1 MNPHRREINA
11 LVQRY
16 VAGECSPEES
26 AFLEKSL
33 ETDPELRADYLDY
46 LNMEVALSAM
56 AAAPPSA
63 ARETPA
69 EITPLPVAQPG
80 WLRWRPLASAAAGL
94 VAGLLSAPSVFGY
107 VTPLLFKPIHI
118 VLESFESIVATKP
131 IGVPD
136 APNVWTSDYGEV
148 TGEVLGVKPLR
159 GQKMFRFLQAN
170 NEIHPKPSSIVAEIY
185 KLIDLRPH
193 RAAFADG
200 KGLLQVSGH
209 FNTFE
214 FPEQEKYNAA
224 VSAFA
229 FRAGSPPNHDYMR
242 DIVSSRTFSVM
253 SRQILNSIDRN
264 PATWQKLGCDL
275 NLPADTE
282 FVLVQFMVSPGEKS
296 PRRLEFAG
304 HFLDELRVSLNRRP
318 PLW

>member
-16 VAGECSPEES
+16 LAGECSPEES

-33 ETDPELRADYLDY
+33 ETEPELRADYLDY
-46 LNMEVALSAM
+46 LNLEVSLAAM
-56 AAAPPSA
+56 ADAPPS
-63 ARETPA
+63 TGHKTVA
-69 EITPLPVAQPG
+69 EITPLPVAPSSG
-80 WLRWRPLASAAAGL
+80 FRWRPLASAAAGL
-94 VAGLLSAPSVFGY
+94 VVGLLSAPSVFGY
-107 VTPLLFKPIHI
+107 VTPLIFKPVQLLI
-118 VLESFESIVATKP
+118 ESFESIRATKP

-136 APNVWTSDYGEV
+136 APDVWTSDYAEV
-148 TGEVLGVKPLR
+148 TGEVLGVKPMR
-159 GQKMFRFLQAN
+159 GKKMFRFLKAN
-170 NEIHPKPSSIVAEIY
+170 NELHPKPASSVGEIY
-185 KLIDLRPH
+185 RLIDLRPH

-214 FPEQEKYNAA
+214 FPDQEKYNAA

-229 FRAGSPPNHDYMR
+229 FRAGTAPDPDYMR
-242 DIVSSRTFSVM
+242 DIVTSRTFSVM
-253 SRQILNSIDRN
+253 ARQILNNLDRD
-264 PATWQKLGCDL
+264 PATWQRLRCDL

-282 FVLVQFMVSPGEKS
+282 FVLLQFMVSPGQNS
-296 PRRLEFAG
+296 PHRLEFAG
-304 HFLDELRVSLNRRP
+304 HFLDEIRVSLNRRP